1 MNPSQPGTPANP
13 SQQPPPPG
21 HPGATQP
28 LPPGYAP
35 PPGYPPQMPGYP
47 QGYPMPQGYPP
58 QMPGYPQG
66 YPMPQGYPPQMP
78 GYPQGYPMP
87 QGYPPQMPPGYPP
100 QGYPQGYMPSGMMP
114 TMPMPAVMP
123 PPAPTTGAV
132 APANPQPQPVSA
144 PMPAM
149 PAPAAVAP
157 SAPIPSGVAPAM
169 PAPSTPMAM
178 ASAAPTDEAVAEA
191 VVPHLEGEIFHPP
204 ALTHIETGPPPNKFV
219 QMWRKAGGSAL
230 LMSILIH
237 AGLGVL
243 ALFIVFSTGVMDKQ
257 VDFLPGGGT
266 AQGAKASSD
275 LQHKVQQKKRSSIN
289 KTMPMKKLVSTS
301 MNSSITLPEA
311 PPDALDMPDVSAML
325 GGGALGASG
334 GFGTGGAGG
343 GFGKGMGMGGAAG
356 FVTLPPSMR
365 SRCSTQERLEKLRQN
380 GGTPECEA
388 AVSAS
393 LEWLKGK
400 QNADGSWGRNNKAAM
415 TGLALLC
422 YLGRCETPES
432 PFYGDNVM
440 KGILFLIETQKANP
454 HKMFSQATKGNA
466 PAYEHGIATY
476 ALGEMYTLAR
486 LGSKSLPGMREAFEQ
501 GVKIIIDNQGKH
513 GSWVYDTDKGSYLKE
528 GREDLSVAG
537 WQFQALK
544 AAKNT
549 SLKIDGLHSAI
560 SKMTDYLEAKQTK
573 DGGFGTAN
581 RDAHYNQW
589 SLSGVGILG
598 LQTMA
603 KGKTTSIKKG
613 IKFLRDF
620 LTAEPLDWN
629 KNCNL
634 YCWYYYTQAFFQQGG
649 DDWKFYNQQFLPQ
662 ILAAQQADGMFKRGR
677 PNWPAGDAA
686 DDIYR
691 QTLCTLQLE
700 VYYRYLKVADREEDS
715 FFDK

>member
-1 MNPSQPGTPANP
+1 MNPQQPGQPANP
-13 SQQPPPPG
+13 SPSP

-58 QMPGYPQG
+58 QMPGYP
-66 YPMPQGYPPQMP
+66 P
-78 GYPQGYPMP
+78 GY
-87 QGYPPQMPPGYPP
+87 
-100 QGYPQGYMPSGMMP
+100 MP
-114 TMPMPAVMP
+114 TMPMPAMMP
-123 PPAPTTGAV
+123 PPAPSPSTGTV
-132 APANPQPQPVSA
+132 APSA
-144 PMPAM
+144 PKPASAAVPVAM
-149 PAPAAVAP
+149 PAPAVVTPSLPAP
-157 SAPIPSGVAPAM
+157 SGAAPMM
-169 PAPSTPMAM
+169 PAPSTPMAV
-178 ASAAPTDEAVAEA
+178 PTDEAGEAVLVAE
-191 VVPHLEGEIFHPP
+191 HHEGEVFHPP
-204 ALTHIETGPPPNKFV
+204 ALTHIEVGPPPNKFV

-230 LMSILIH
+230 MMSILVH

-266 AQGAKASSD
+266 AQGAQASAD

-301 MNSSITLPEA
+301 MNSAITLPEA
-311 PPDALDMPDVSAML
+311 PPDALDMPDVSAMM

-365 SRCSTQERLEKLRQN
+365 ARCSTQERLEKLRQN

-400 QNADGSWGRNNKAAM
+400 QNPDGSWGRGNKSAM

-440 KGILFLIETQKANP
+440 KGIMYLIELGKKNP
-454 HKMFSQATKGNA
+454 HGIFSDGWKGEA
-466 PAYEHGIATY
+466 AGGKGGAGTYEHGIATY

-486 LGSKSLPGMREAFEQ
+486 LGSKSLPGMREAFEK
-501 GVKIIIDNQGKH
+501 GVKIIIDNQSAKGGWGYGGKDQI
-513 GSWVYDTDKGSYLKE
+513 VYNKNAN
-528 GREDLSVAG
+528 DLSVVG
-537 WQFQALK
+537 WQFQAIK

-549 SLKIDGLHSAI
+549 GLKIDGLHACI
-560 SKMTDYLEAKQTK
+560 GKMTDYLESMQTK
-573 DGGFGTAN
+573 DGGFGGAN

-603 KGKTTSIKKG
+603 KGKTTPIKKG
-613 IKFLRDF
+613 MKFLTDF

-662 ILAAQQADGMFKRGR
+662 ILSAQQADGSFKRGR

-691 QTLCTLQLE
+691 QCLCTLQLE
-700 VYYRYLKVADREEDS
+700 VYYRYLKVGDREESS

>member
-1 MNPSQPGTPANP
+1 
-13 SQQPPPPG
+13 
-21 HPGATQP
+21 
-28 LPPGYAP
+28 
-35 PPGYPPQMPGYP
+35 
-47 QGYPMPQGYPP
+47 
-58 QMPGYPQG
+58 
-66 YPMPQGYPPQMP
+66 
-78 GYPQGYPMP
+78 
-87 QGYPPQMPPGYPP
+87 
-100 QGYPQGYMPSGMMP
+100 
-114 TMPMPAVMP
+114 
-123 PPAPTTGAV
+123 
-132 APANPQPQPVSA
+132 
-144 PMPAM
+144 
-149 PAPAAVAP
+149 
-157 SAPIPSGVAPAM
+157 
-169 PAPSTPMAM
+169 
-178 ASAAPTDEAVAEA
+178 
-191 VVPHLEGEIFHPP
+191 
-204 ALTHIETGPPPNKFV
+204 
-219 QMWRKAGGSAL
+219 
-230 LMSILIH
+230 
-237 AGLGVL
+237 
-243 ALFIVFSTGVMDKQ
+243 
-257 VDFLPGGGT
+257 
-266 AQGAKASSD
+266 
-275 LQHKVQQKKRSSIN
+275 
-289 KTMPMKKLVSTS
+289 
-301 MNSSITLPEA
+301 
-311 PPDALDMPDVSAML
+311 MPDVSAMM

-400 QNADGSWGRNNKAAM
+400 QNADGSWGRTNKCAM

-432 PFYGDNVM
+432 PFFGDNVM
-440 KGILFLIETQKANP
+440 KGIMFLIETQKAN
-454 HKMFSQATKGNA
+454 KNKLFSQGTKGNA
-466 PAYEHGIATY
+466 PVYEHGIATY

-501 GVKIIIDNQGKH
+501 GVKIIIDNQQDS
-513 GSWVYDTDKGSYLKE
+513 GSWVYDTETGFYAGKKS
-528 GREDLSVAG
+528 REDLSVAG

-549 SLKIDGLHSAI
+549 SLKIDGLHGAI
-560 SKMTDYLEAKQTK
+560 TKMTKYLEDKQTK
-573 DGGFGTAN
+573 DGGFGNAN

-603 KGKTTSIKKG
+603 KGKTTPIKKG

-620 LTAEPLDWN
+620 ITAEPLDWN

-662 ILAAQQADGMFKRGR
+662 ILSAQQPDGSFKRGR

-686 DDIYR
+686 DEIYR
-691 QTLCTLQLE
+691 QCLCTLQLE
-700 VYYRYLKVADREEDS
+700 VFYRYLKVGDREEDS

>member
-1 MNPSQPGTPANP
+1 MNPQQPGQP
-13 SQQPPPPG
+13 QPP

-28 LPPGYAP
+28 LPPGYTP

-47 QGYPMPQGYPP
+47 AGYPMPQGYPP
-58 QMPGYPQG
+58 QMPGGYPPG

-78 GYPQGYPMP
+78 GGYPPGYPMP
-87 QGYPPQMPPGYPP
+87 QGYPPQMPGGYPPGYP
-100 QGYPQGYMPSGMMP
+100 MP

-123 PPAPTTGAV
+123 PPAPAATGAV
-132 APANPQPQPVSA
+132 PAVTPKPVSA
-144 PMPAM
+144 AVPLPMPTPAVPVAM
-149 PAPAAVAP
+149 SAVPMDDDGGGAVAAAVAEEDATGEP
-157 SAPIPSGVAPAM
+157 PQ
-169 PAPSTPMAM
+169 
-178 ASAAPTDEAVAEA
+178 
-191 VVPHLEGEIFHPP
+191 HEGEVYHPP
-204 ALTHIETGPPPNKFV
+204 ALTHIETGPPPNRFV
-219 QMWRKAGGSAL
+219 QMWRKMGASSL
-230 LMSILIH
+230 LLSILIH
-237 AGLGVL
+237 VGLGIA
-243 ALFIVFSTGVMDKQ
+243 ALFIVFTTGVLDKQ

-266 AQGAKASSD
+266 AQGQQASAD
-275 LQHKVQQKKRSSIN
+275 LQHKVSQKKRSSIN

-301 MNSSITLPEA
+301 MNSAITLPEA
-311 PPDALDMPDVSAML
+311 PPDALDMPDVSAMM

-343 GFGKGMGMGGAAG
+343 GFGKGIGMGGAAG
-356 FVTLPPSMR
+356 FVVLPPSMR
-365 SRCSTQERLEKLRQN
+365 ARCSTQERLEKLRQN

-393 LEWLKGK
+393 LEWLKSK
-400 QNADGSWGRNNKAAM
+400 QNPDGSWGRSTKCAF

-440 KGILFLIETQKANP
+440 KGIMYLIEMGKKNP
-454 HKMFSQATKGNA
+454 HGIFSETWMGNKGGA
-466 PAYEHGIATY
+466 GTYEHGIATY

-486 LGSKSLPGMREAFEQ
+486 LGSKSLPGMREAFEK
-501 GVKIIIDNQGKH
+501 GVRVIIDNQNKR
-513 GSWVYDTDKGSYLKE
+513 GSWTYGGDVIVYNKDSSG
-528 GREDLSVAG
+528 EDLSVAG

-549 SLKIDGLHSAI
+549 GLKIDGLHSSI
-560 SKMTDYLEAKQTK
+560 KKMTDYLESKQSK
-573 DGGFGTAN
+573 DGGFGGTN

-603 KGKTTSIKKG
+603 KGKTTPIKKG
-613 IKFLRDF
+613 IKFLREF
-620 LTAEPLDWN
+620 ITAEPLDWN

-662 ILAAQQADGMFKRGR
+662 ILSAQQSDGSFKAGR
-677 PNWPAGDAA
+677 PNWPAGDAR
-686 DDIYR
+686 DPIYR
-691 QTLCTLQLE
+691 QCLCTLQLE
-700 VYYRYLKVADREEDS
+700 IYYRYLKVGDREEES

>member
-1 MNPSQPGTPANP
+1 MNPSQPGNP
-13 SQQPPPPG
+13 QQPQ

-28 LPPGYAP
+28 LPPGYTP

-47 QGYPMPQGYPP
+47 QGYPMPQGMMPPGYPMPQGYPP

-66 YPMPQGYPPQMP
+66 YPMPQGYPP
-78 GYPQGYPMP
+78 GYPMP
-87 QGYPPQMPPGYPP
+87 A
-100 QGYPQGYMPSGMMP
+100 
-114 TMPMPAVMP
+114 MPMPAMMP
-123 PPAPTTGAV
+123 PPAPSSVTGAV
-132 APANPQPQPVSA
+132 APIP
-144 PMPAM
+144 
-149 PAPAAVAP
+149 AP
-157 SAPIPSGVAPAM
+157 SAVAPAM
-169 PAPSTPMAM
+169 PVPSAPMA
-178 ASAAPTDEAVAEA
+178 AVAVAAPADDDGGEAVAVAE
-191 VVPHLEGEIFHPP
+191 HQEGEVYHPP

-219 QMWRKAGGSAL
+219 QMWRKMGASSL
-230 LMSILIH
+230 LVSILVH

-243 ALFIVFSTGVMDKQ
+243 ALFVVFTTGVMDKQ

-266 AQGAKASSD
+266 AQGAQASQD

-311 PPDALDMPDVSAML
+311 PPDALDMPDVSAMM

-334 GFGTGGAGG
+334 GFGMGGAGG
-343 GFGKGMGMGGAAG
+343 GFGKGMGLGGAAG

-380 GGTPECEA
+380 GGSPECEA

-400 QNADGSWGRNNKAAM
+400 QNADGSWGRNNKCAM

-440 KGILFLIETQKANP
+440 KGILFLIETQKAN
-454 HKMFSQATKGNA
+454 KYKLFSQATKGNA
-466 PAYEHGIATY
+466 PVYEHGIATY

-501 GVKIIIDNQGKH
+501 GVKIIIDNQQDS
-513 GSWVYDTDKGSYLKE
+513 GSWVYDGETGFYAGKKS
-528 GREDLSVAG
+528 REDLSVAG

-549 SLKIDGLHSAI
+549 GLKIDGLHSSI
-560 SKMTDYLEAKQTK
+560 TKMTKYLEDKQTK
-573 DGGFGTAN
+573 DGGFGGAN

-603 KGKTTSIKKG
+603 RGKTTTIKKG

-620 LTAEPLDWN
+620 ITAEPLDWN

-662 ILAAQQADGMFKRGR
+662 ILSAQQPDGSFKRGR

-686 DDIYR
+686 DEIYR
-691 QTLCTLQLE
+691 QCLCTLQLE
-700 VYYRYLKVADREEDS
+700 IYYRYLKVSDREEDS

>member
-1 MNPSQPGTPANP
+1 
-13 SQQPPPPG
+13 
-21 HPGATQP
+21 
-28 LPPGYAP
+28 
-35 PPGYPPQMPGYP
+35 
-47 QGYPMPQGYPP
+47 
-58 QMPGYPQG
+58 
-66 YPMPQGYPPQMP
+66 
-78 GYPQGYPMP
+78 
-87 QGYPPQMPPGYPP
+87 
-100 QGYPQGYMPSGMMP
+100 
-114 TMPMPAVMP
+114 
-123 PPAPTTGAV
+123 
-132 APANPQPQPVSA
+132 
-144 PMPAM
+144 
-149 PAPAAVAP
+149 
-157 SAPIPSGVAPAM
+157 
-169 PAPSTPMAM
+169 
-178 ASAAPTDEAVAEA
+178 
-191 VVPHLEGEIFHPP
+191 
-204 ALTHIETGPPPNKFV
+204 
-219 QMWRKAGGSAL
+219 
-230 LMSILIH
+230 
-237 AGLGVL
+237 
-243 ALFIVFSTGVMDKQ
+243 
-257 VDFLPGGGT
+257 
-266 AQGAKASSD
+266 

-325 GGGALGASG
+325 GGGSLGASG
-334 GFGTGGAGG
+334 GFGAGGAGG

-380 GGTPECEA
+380 GGSPECEA

-400 QNADGSWGRNNKAAM
+400 QNADGSWGRSNKAAM

-432 PFYGDNVM
+432 PFYGDNVT
-440 KGILFLIETQKANP
+440 KGIMFLIEMGKKNP
-454 HKMFSQATKGNA
+454 HGIFSDNWQGESNGGKGGSGT
-466 PAYEHGIATY
+466 YEHGIATY

-486 LGSKSLPGMREAFEQ
+486 LGSKSLPGMREAFEK
-501 GVKIIIDNQGKH
+501 GVKVIIDNQTPKGAWAYGGKEQI
-513 GSWVYDTDKGSYLKE
+513 VYNKSAGA
-528 GREDLSVAG
+528 DLSVVG

-549 SLKIDGLHSAI
+549 SLKIEGLHSAI
-560 SKMTDYLEAKQTK
+560 SKMTDYLETTQTK
-573 DGGFGTAN
+573 DGGFGGAN

-603 KGKTTSIKKG
+603 KGKTTAIKKG
-613 IKFLRDF
+613 MKFLTDF

-700 VYYRYLKVADREEDS
+700 VFYRYLKVGDREESS

>member
-1 MNPSQPGTPANP
+1 MNPSQPGNP
-13 SQQPPPPG
+13 QNPQPN
-21 HPGATQP
+21 PGATQP
-28 LPPGYAP
+28 LPQGYTP

-78 GYPQGYPMP
+78 AGYPMP
-87 QGYPPQMPPGYPP
+87 QGYPPQMPGYPP
-100 QGYPQGYMPSGMMP
+100 GYMPAMP
-114 TMPMPAVMP
+114 IPAMMP
-123 PPAPTTGAV
+123 PPAPSPGTGAV
-132 APANPQPQPVSA
+132 AVPKPASAAVPV
-144 PMPAM
+144 AM
-149 PAPAAVAP
+149 P
-157 SAPIPSGVAPAM
+157 APAM
-169 PAPSTPMAM
+169 PAPSAAAM
-178 ASAAPTDEAVAEA
+178 PVPAAAAPATPVAVPAVDAEETAA
-191 VVPHLEGEIFHPP
+191 VEHVEGQVYHPP
-204 ALTHIETGPPPNKFV
+204 ALTHIEAGPPPNKFV
-219 QMWRKAGGSAL
+219 QMWRKAGASSL
-230 LMSILIH
+230 LLSIAIH
-237 AGLGVL
+237 AGLGVG
-243 ALFIVFSTGVMDKQ
+243 ALFIVFTSGVMDKQ

-266 AQGAKASSD
+266 AQGAKASAD
-275 LQHKVQQKKRSSIN
+275 LQHKVQQKKRSSVN
-289 KTMPMKKLVSTS
+289 KSMPMKKLVSTS
-301 MNSSITLPEA
+301 VNSAITLPEA
-311 PPDALDMPDVSAML
+311 PPDSLDMPDMSAMM
-325 GGGALGASG
+325 GGGALGAG
-334 GFGTGGAGG
+334 GSLGLAGAGG
-343 GFGKGMGMGGAAG
+343 GFGKGVGLGAANG

-400 QNADGSWGRNNKAAM
+400 QNADGSWGRNNKCAM

-440 KGILFLIETQKANP
+440 KGIMFLIETQKK
-454 HKMFSQATKGNA
+454 HKNKLFSQVEKGNA
-466 PAYEHGIATY
+466 PVYEHGIATY

-501 GVKIIIDNQGKH
+501 GVKIIIDNQQDS
-513 GSWVYDTDKGSYLKE
+513 GSWVYDGDTGFYAGKKS
-528 GREDLSVAG
+528 REDLSVAG

-549 SLKIDGLHSAI
+549 SLKIDGLHTAI
-560 SKMTDYLEAKQTK
+560 GKLTKYLEDKQTK
-573 DGGFGTAN
+573 DGGFGVSN

-603 KGKTTSIKKG
+603 KGKTTPIKKG

-620 LTAEPLDWN
+620 ITAEPLDWN

-662 ILAAQQADGMFKRGR
+662 VLAAQQSDGSFKAGR
-677 PNWPAGDAA
+677 PNWPAGDASDA
-686 DDIYR
+686 IYR
-691 QTLCTLQLE
+691 QCLCTLQLE
-700 VYYRYLKVADREEDS
+700 VYYRYLKVGDREESS